1 MTRTSR
7 HERARAAEREIEAL
21 ARLLDDRFEVPGTGR
36 RFGID
41 ALIGLIPGFGDA
53 ASAGIGGY
61 LVLRAV
67 RIGVPGIVVARM
79 AFNTLFDLVMGL
91 IPILGDLFDFA
102 YKSNSRN
109 VALMREYIADPEAPT
124 ERHWT
129 FLVGVVLV
137 IVGVL
142 AVIAMVLAW
151 LLDAVLRELRGLGL

>member
-1 MTRTSR
+1 MTRESR
-7 HERARAAEREIEAL
+7 HDRARRAEREIEAL
-21 ARLLDDRFEVPGTGR
+21 ARLLDDRFELPGTGR

-67 RIGVPGIVVARM
+67 RIGVPGVVVARM
-79 AFNTLFDLVMGL
+79 VFNTLFDLVMGL
-91 IPILGDLFDFA
+91 IPLLGDLFDFA
-102 YKSNSRN
+102 YKSNARN
-109 VALMREYIADPEAPT
+109 VALMREYINDPDAPT
-124 ERHWT
+124 ERHWM

-142 AVIAMVLAW
+142 ALLVTLLAR
-151 LLDAVLRELRGLGL
+151 LVDAVLRELRGLGL